1 MPELF
6 RFFGF
11 SFFFFSKE
19 HEPIHVHVEGAE
31 GKVIFDYDEDKDC
44 FIIRELINIKPNDL
58 KRIRKIIKENQDII
72 IKRWK
77 EYFE

>member
-1 MPELF
+1 M
-6 RFFGF
+6 
-11 SFFFFSKE
+11 
-19 HEPIHVHVEGAE
+19 
-31 GKVIFDYDEDKDC
+31 IFDYDEDKDC